1 MYQPFAL
8 VTILVLTRYEARI
21 NTRLRILVG
30 YTLFFIFVLLI
41 PVVSV
46 NNKSSEPHTLF
57 LILTKLHDLT
67 SQAIQ
72 DVWHRLVLICY
83 KYHRTPQFD
92 LASHS
97 RYTLSPCIVP
107 LPQNPMIWTWSMSVF
122 WKFHL
127 IDRWSFS
134 CVWGDKALDPCV
146 VFCSVEVLHTVS
158 LQGLSITNWDFT
170 AGVGICVVGF
180 SHPWTRWNWA
190 LHWHLHLRGGIR
202 ICRCTRARRHV
213 RRGFIHACSLCSGVP
228 QKQKQN
234 K

>member
-1 MYQPFAL
+1 MGACFVRLQGYHPTRVFTLVYQPFAL

-46 NNKSSEPHTLF
+46 NNKSSKPHTLF

-72 DVWHRLVLICY
+72 DVWHRLVLFCY

-107 LPQNPMIWTWSMSVF
+107 LPQNPMIWAWSMSVF
-122 WKFHL
+122 REFPP
-127 IDRWSFS
+127 DRKMEFFLCLKWQSSRPLCSVLFSWSFAYS
-134 CVWGDKALDPCV
+134 
-146 VFCSVEVLHTVS
+146 F
-158 LQGLSITNWDFT
+158 I
-170 AGVGICVVGF
+170 
-180 SHPWTRWNWA
+180 
-190 LHWHLHLRGGIR
+190 
-202 ICRCTRARRHV
+202 ARFVH
-213 RRGFIHACSLCSGVP
+213 H
-228 QKQKQN
+228 
-234 K
+234 